1 MILGITRTV
10 KVGHSSC
17 IKPSS
22 VQLYLHIR
30 RLSPR
35 ALLESEAEMS
45 QISNL
50 CNLDL
55 RHCN

>member
-1 MILGITRTV
+1 MSMILGITRTV

-50 CNLDL
+50 W
-55 RHCN
+55 